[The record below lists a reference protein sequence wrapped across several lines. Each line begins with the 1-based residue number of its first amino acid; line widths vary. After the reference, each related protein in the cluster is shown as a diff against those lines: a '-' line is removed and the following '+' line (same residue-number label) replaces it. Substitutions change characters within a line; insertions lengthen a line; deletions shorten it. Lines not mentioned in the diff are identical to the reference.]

1 MHQTT
6 QLASGLINGHD
17 RLTVELVKPPDLP
30 PAILLRWPQAPT
42 VCTPANYDQVAA
54 AAMRVLA
61 AASTAIAGLKAR
73 RML

>member
-17 RLTVELVKPPDLP
+17 RLTVELLEPPDLP

-42 VCTPANYDQVAA
+42 VCTPANYDQIAA